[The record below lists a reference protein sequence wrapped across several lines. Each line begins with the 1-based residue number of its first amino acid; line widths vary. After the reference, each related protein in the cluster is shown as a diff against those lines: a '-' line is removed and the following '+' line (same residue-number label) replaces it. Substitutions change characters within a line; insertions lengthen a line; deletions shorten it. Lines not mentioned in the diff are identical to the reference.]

1 LEEYIV
7 TQTLSQEFQ
16 NIWPIIALNDFLRYA
31 IAASLLASILFV
43 FRRMLAQRRIQDR
56 HAGWKDIRREVT
68 YSLLTIVIFSLVG
81 FGTYF
86 GGQHGLFRL
95 STEMP
100 TLWSGLFD
108 FVVIVLAHDA
118 YFYWAHRTMHHP
130 RLYRHFH
137 RLHHRSVTPTPWTA
151 YSFAPLEAVVEA
163 AFLPLIFLF
172 FESSQL
178 VAFAFTSHMIVRN
191 VIGHAGVELFPNRWL
206 HWPIARLIT
215 TTTHHDLHHLEFRW
229 NYGLYFTWWDR
240 LMGTEHPQY
249 QERFLAS
256 VSRNTDDGE
265 LDGETGISGA

>member
-1 LEEYIV
+1 M

-95 STEMP
+95 SAEMP

-108 FVVIVLAHDA
+108 FVVIVLAHDT

-172 FESSQL
+172 LESSHI
-178 VAFAFTSHMIVRN
+178 VVFAFTSHMIVRN
-191 VIGHAGVELFPNRWL
+191 VIGHAGVELFPKRWL
-206 HWPIARLIT
+206 QWPIARLIT
-215 TTTHHDLHHLEFRW
+215 TTTHHDLHHSGFRW

-240 LMGTEHPQY
+240 LMGTEHPHY
-249 QERFLAS
+249 RERFLAS
-256 VSRNTDDGE
+256 VANNTANDEIG
-265 LDGETGISGA
+265 GETGISGA